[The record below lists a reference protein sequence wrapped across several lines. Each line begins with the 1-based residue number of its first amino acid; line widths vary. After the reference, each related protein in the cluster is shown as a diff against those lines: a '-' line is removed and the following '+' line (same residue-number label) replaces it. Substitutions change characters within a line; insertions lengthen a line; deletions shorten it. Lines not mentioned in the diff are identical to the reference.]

1 MKCPKCNK
9 KAKASATKFIEY
21 SHAQRRIRTCECGFK
36 FITYERIEVD
46 KQDFGQHSKEK
57 KKEYYRKVL
66 KELIDDLEGRTYLEK
81 GKRLYYLGGGINPI
95 IKKLN
100 KKMLL
105 LIGLLITLGVVG
117 VLILMRIYNPP
128 LIYFSF
134 LAVLLSFLN
143 IYCFNFLSK
152 S

>member
-36 FITYERIEVD
+36 FITYERIEID
-46 KQDFGQHSKEK
+46 KQDLGQHSKQK

-81 GKRLYYLGGGINPI
+81 PKDSTIWE
-95 IKKLN
+95 
-100 KKMLL
+100 
-105 LIGLLITLGVVG
+105 GV
-117 VLILMRIYNPP
+117 
-128 LIYFSF
+128 
-134 LAVLLSFLN
+134 
-143 IYCFNFLSK
+143 
-152 S
+152 

>member
-46 KQDFGQHSKEK
+46 KQDLGQHSKQK

-81 GKRLYYLGGGINPI
+81 PKNSTIWE
-95 IKKLN
+95 
-100 KKMLL
+100 
-105 LIGLLITLGVVG
+105 GV
-117 VLILMRIYNPP
+117 
-128 LIYFSF
+128 
-134 LAVLLSFLN
+134 
-143 IYCFNFLSK
+143 
-152 S
+152 